1 MRMHSSRDH
10 ETRGSVYPLIP
21 LRDVVIFPS
30 MATAI
35 LVGRQPSVN
44 AVERAIKTDKNLVV
58 VTQKNASVNEPGP
71 EDLFL
76 VGTIV
81 KIFHHISLPDGT
93 IKVMLEGVSRARI
106 REYFEEDNYFAARIE
121 EIEVDDRDTRE
132 LEALMRRVEY
142 LFTDYVRMNPR
153 LPNEVL
159 LSLQSIEDRSVL
171 ADTIAAHLLVHN
183 DEKQRLLE
191 AFDVEER
198 LMALHRILSEE
209 LQLLKVEKDIDEK
222 VSSQVQ
228 KTQRELFLHEK
239 MKAIK
244 KELGQGEEYEEYG
257 DVKRKIKKAG
267 MSKEAEKMAYRE
279 LDRLRMM
286 SPMAPEATVVRNYI
300 ETLTSLPWRKRTHDS
315 LDLEQVKARLDADHY
330 GLAKVKERIVEFLS
344 VVKLVGNLKG
354 PILCF
359 VGPPGVGKTSLGRS
373 IADAIGRNFV
383 RVSLGGIRDEAEIRG
398 HRRTYIGSLP
408 GRIIQMVR
416 KAGSKNPVFLLD
428 EIDKLGAD
436 FRGDPAAALLEVLD
450 PDQNKH
456 FSDHFLE
463 VEFDLSEVMFITT
476 ANVMYTIPPALQDRM
491 EVIRLP
497 GYLLHEKIAI
507 AQKFLLPKQMK
518 QHGIQPGQLKIST
531 ATMTDLIRLYTREA
545 GVRNLER
552 ELASICRKVARKL
565 ASGSEEQTG
574 RSIRITRKNLEGYLG
589 IPKFSDSEIDER
601 ESVGVTTGL
610 AWTEVGGEIL
620 NIEVT
625 LMPGKGELILT
636 GQLGEV
642 MQESAKIALSF
653 ARNKAR
659 MLPLEN
665 DFFSSIDV
673 HVHVPEGAIPKDGP
687 SAGVAIATALI
698 SAFFDI
704 PVSRDIAMTG
714 EVTLRGKVLPVGGIN
729 EKSVAALR
737 AGVKKIILPK
747 GNEKNIKELPEEV
760 RKNLKIVVADSMD
773 QVLDHVLTKKLDWGI
788 EHRRSLGGFFGSE
801 IRKPAN

>member
-1 MRMHSSRDH
+1 MRIGHAKEHDAQ
-10 ETRGSVYPLIP
+10 GSVYPLIP

-44 AVERAIKTDKNLVV
+44 AVERAIKSDKNLVV
-58 VTQKNASVNEPGP
+58 VTQRNAAVNEPGP
-71 EDLFL
+71 DDLFL
-76 VGTIV
+76 VGTVV
-81 KIFHHISLPDGT
+81 KIFHHLNLPDGT

-106 REYFEEDNYFAARIE
+106 LEYIEEDNYFAARIDE
-121 EIEVDDRDTRE
+121 LAIESRDTRE
-132 LEALMRRVEY
+132 LEALMRRVEH
-142 LFTDYVRMNPR
+142 LFTEYVRMNPR

-159 LSLQSIEDRSVL
+159 LSLQSIDDKSVL

-191 AFDVEER
+191 AVDIEER
-198 LMALHRILSEE
+198 LMALHRILTEE

-244 KELGQGEEYEEYG
+244 KELGQEEEYEDYT
-257 DVKRKIKKAG
+257 DLKRKIRKAG
-267 MSKEAEKMAYRE
+267 MSKEAEKVAFRE
-279 LDRLRMM
+279 YERLRMM
-286 SPMAPEATVVRNYI
+286 SPMTPEATVVRNYV
-300 ETLTSLPWRKRTHDS
+300 ETLASLPWRKRTHDN
-315 LDLEQVKARLDADHY
+315 LDLAQVKAKLDADHY

-359 VGPPGVGKTSLGRS
+359 VGPPGVGKTSLGHS
-373 IADAIGRNFV
+373 IADALGRSFV

-408 GRIIQMVR
+408 GRVIQMMR

-436 FRGDPAAALLEVLD
+436 FRGDPSAALLEVLD

-476 ANVMYTIPPALQDRM
+476 ANVIYPIPPALQDRM

-507 AQKFLLPKQMK
+507 AQRFLLPKQKK
-518 QHGIQPGQLKIST
+518 QHGIQDEQLRISD
-531 ATMTDLIRLYTREA
+531 ATMKDLIQLYTREA

-565 ASGSEEQTG
+565 ASGTG
-574 RSIRITRKNLEGYLG
+574 AKGIRISKRSLENYLG
-589 IPKFSDSEIDER
+589 IPKFSDSEIDEH
-601 ESVGVTTGL
+601 ESVGVATGL

-625 LMPGKGELILT
+625 LMPGKGEIILT

-659 MLPLEN
+659 LLPLEN

-687 SAGVAIATALI
+687 SAGVAIASALV

-704 PVSRDIAMTG
+704 PVNREIAMTG

-737 AGVKKIILPK
+737 AGVKKLLLPK

-760 RKNLKIVVADSMD
+760 RKGLKIIIVDSMD
-773 QVLDHVLTKKLDWGI
+773 QILENALTKKLDWGI
-788 EHRRSLGGFFGSE
+788 EHRRSLGGFFGSQP
-801 IRKPAN
+801 RKSAN

>member
-1 MRMHSSRDH
+1 MKIGHSKER
-10 ETRGSVYPLIP
+10 EREFELLPLVP

-44 AVERAIKTDKNLVV
+44 AVDRAIKTDKNLVV
-58 VTQKNASVNEPGP
+58 VTQRNASVNEPGP
-71 EDLFL
+71 DDLFS
-76 VGTIV
+76 VGTVV
-81 KIFHHISLPDGT
+81 KIFHHLNLPDGT
-93 IKVMLEGVSRARI
+93 IKVMLEGIARARLA
-106 REYFEEDNYFAARIE
+106 EYVAMDTYFAARVE
-121 EIEVDDRDTRE
+121 QLVPEDPHTREIE
-132 LEALMRRVEY
+132 ALARRVEY

-159 LSLQSIEDRSVL
+159 LSVQSIEDRSVL
-171 ADTIAAHLLVHN
+171 ADTIAAHLLIHN
-183 DEKQRLLE
+183 DVKQQLLE
-191 AFDVEER
+191 AVDLAER
-198 LMALHRILSEE
+198 LTRLHRILSEE
-209 LQLLKVEKDIDEK
+209 IQLLKVEKDIDEK

-228 KTQRELFLHEK
+228 KTQKELFLHEK

-244 KELGQGEEYEEYG
+244 KELGQGEEYEDYS
-257 DVKRKIKKAG
+257 DLKRKIRKAG
-267 MSKEAEKMAYRE
+267 MSKEAEKVAYRE
-279 LDRLRMM
+279 YERLRTM
-286 SPMAPEATVVRNYI
+286 SPMTPEATVVRNYI
-300 ETLTSLPWRKRTHDS
+300 ETLTALPWRKRTHDN
-315 LDLEQVKARLDADHY
+315 LDLKQVEAKLDADHY
-330 GLAKVKERIVEFLS
+330 GLKKVKERIVEFLS
-344 VVKLVGNLKG
+344 VVKLVGDLKG

-373 IADAIGRNFV
+373 IADALGRNFV

-408 GRIIQMVR
+408 GRVIQSIR

-436 FRGDPAAALLEVLD
+436 FRGDPASALLEVLD

-476 ANVMYTIPPALQDRM
+476 ANVIYTIPPALQDRM

-497 GYLLHEKIAI
+497 GYLLDEKLAI
-507 AQKFLLPKQMK
+507 AQRFLLPKQMK
-518 QHGIQPGQLKIST
+518 QHGIKPGQLKVSD
-531 ATMTDLIRLYTREA
+531 ATMREIIQRYTREA

-552 ELASICRKVARKL
+552 ELASICRKVARRL
-565 ASGSEEQTG
+565 ADGEAASV
-574 RSIRITRKNLEGYLG
+574 RITKKSIESYLG
-589 IPKFSDSEIDER
+589 IPKFSESEIDAPEA
-601 ESVGVTTGL
+601 VGMATGL

-625 LMPGKGELILT
+625 LMPGKGDLILT

-659 MLPLEN
+659 MLPLDK

-687 SAGVAIATALI
+687 SAGVAIATALV

-704 PVSRDIAMTG
+704 PVHRDIAMTG

-737 AGVKKIILPK
+737 AGVKTLILPR

-760 RKNLKIVVADSMD
+760 RKNVAIVVADSMD
-773 QVLDHVLTKKLDWGI
+773 DVLEKILTKKLDWGI
-788 EHRRSLGGFFGSE
+788 EHRRSTGGFFGNQPS
-801 IRKPAN
+801 KSSN

>member
-1 MRMHSSRDH
+1 LD
-10 ETRGSVYPLIP
+10 VYPLVP

-58 VTQKNASVNEPGP
+58 VTQRNASVNEPGP
-71 EDLFL
+71 EDLYR
-76 VGTIV
+76 VGTLV
-81 KIFHHISLPDGT
+81 KIFHHLNLPDGT
-93 IKVMLEGVSRARI
+93 IKVMLEGMSRVRVLD
-106 REYFEEDNYFAARIE
+106 YVEEDNYFGARVADLATE
-121 EIEVDDRDTRE
+121 EAPSREIE
-132 LEALMRRVEY
+132 ALARRVEA
-142 LFTDYVRMNPR
+142 LFGDYVRMNPR
-153 LPNEVL
+153 MPNEVL
-159 LSLQSIEDRSVL
+159 LSIQSIEDRGVL
-171 ADTIAAHLLVHN
+171 ADTIAAHLAVHN
-183 DEKQRLLE
+183 DDKQRLLE
-191 AFDVEER
+191 SIDLGAR
-198 LMALHRILSEE
+198 LTELHRILGEE
-209 LQLLKVEKDIDEK
+209 IQLLKVEKDIDEK

-239 MKAIK
+239 LRAIK
-244 KELGQGEEYEEYG
+244 KELGQGEEYEEYK
-257 DVKRKIKKAG
+257 DLKRKMRKSG
-267 MSKEAEKMAYRE
+267 MSKEAEKVAYRE
-279 LDRLRMM
+279 LERLQMM
-286 SPMAPEATVVRNYI
+286 PPMTPEATVVRNYI
-300 ETLTSLPWRKRTHDS
+300 ETLAALPWRKRTRDN
-315 LDLEQVKARLDADHY
+315 LDLDQVKAKLDADHY
-330 GLAKVKERIVEFLS
+330 GLAKVKERIVEFLA
-344 VVKLVGNLKG
+344 VVKLVGTLKG

-373 IADAIGRNFV
+373 IADALGRSFI
-383 RVSLGGIRDEAEIRG
+383 RVSLGGVRDEAEIRG

-408 GRIIQMVR
+408 GRIIQMIR
-416 KAGSKNPVFLLD
+416 KGGSKNPVFLLD
-428 EIDKLGAD
+428 EIDKLGTD
-436 FRGDPAAALLEVLD
+436 FRGDPASALLEVLD

-463 VEFDLSEVMFITT
+463 VEFDLSEVLFITT

-497 GYLLHEKIAI
+497 GYLLHEKINI

-518 QHGIQPGQLKIST
+518 QHGIKPGQMRVSN
-531 ATMTDLIRLYTREA
+531 ATMQDVIQRYTREA

-552 ELASICRKVARKL
+552 ELASVCRKVARKL
-565 ASGSEEQTG
+565 AEGSKDRVVRVT
-574 RSIRITRKNLEGYLG
+574 KVNLESYLG
-589 IPKFSDSEIDER
+589 VPKFSDSEIDAP
-601 ESVGVTTGL
+601 ESVGVATGL

-625 LMPGKGELILT
+625 LMPGKGDLILT

-659 MLPLEN
+659 LLPLDN
-665 DFFSSIDV
+665 DFFSSVDV

-687 SAGVAIATALI
+687 SAGVSIATALV

-704 PVSRDIAMTG
+704 PVRRDVAMTG

-737 AGVKKIILPK
+737 AGVKKLLLPK

-760 RKNLKIVVADSMD
+760 RKNLKIQVVETMD
-773 QVLDHVLTKKLDWGI
+773 DVVETALAKKLDWGI
-788 EHRRSLGGFFGSE
+788 EHRRQIGGIFGS
-801 IRKPAN
+801 RQPKPTN

>member
-1 MRMHSSRDH
+1 MKTGRAKDS
-10 ETRGSVYPLIP
+10 EKEGSVYPLIP

-58 VTQKNASVNEPGP
+58 VTQRNASVNEPGP

-76 VGTIV
+76 VGTLV
-81 KIFHHISLPDGT
+81 KIFHHLNLPDGT

-106 REYFEEDNYFAARIE
+106 LEYIEEDNYFAARIE
-121 EIEVDDRDTRE
+121 TVEADDRETRE
-132 LEALMRRVEY
+132 IEALMRRVEY

-159 LSLQSIEDRSVL
+159 LSIQSIEDKSVL

-183 DEKQRLLE
+183 DEKQALLE
-191 AFDVEER
+191 GVDLEER
-198 LMALHRILSEE
+198 LMALHRILTEE
-209 LQLLKVEKDIDEK
+209 LQLLKVEKEIDEK

-244 KELGQGEEYEEYG
+244 KELGQGEEYEEYT
-257 DVKRKIKKAG
+257 DLKRKIRKAG
-267 MSKEAEKMAYRE
+267 MSKEAEKVAYRE
-279 LDRLRMM
+279 YERLRMM
-286 SPMAPEATVVRNYI
+286 SPMTPEATVVRNYI
-300 ETLTSLPWRKRTHDS
+300 ETLTSLPWRKRTHDN
-315 LDLEQVKARLDADHY
+315 LDLSQVKAKLDADHY

-344 VVKLVGNLKG
+344 VVKLVGTLRG

-359 VGPPGVGKTSLGRS
+359 VGPPGVGKTSLGHS
-373 IADAIGRNFV
+373 IADALGRNFV

-436 FRGDPAAALLEVLD
+436 FRGDPSAALLEVLD

-476 ANVMYTIPPALQDRM
+476 ANVMYPIPPALQDRM

-507 AQKFLLPKQMK
+507 AQRFLLPKQMK
-518 QHGIQPGQLKIST
+518 QHGIKPGQLKVSS
-531 ATMTDLIRLYTREA
+531 ATMKDLIRLYTREA

-565 ASGSEEQTG
+565 ASSDESKG
-574 RSIRITRKNLEGYLG
+574 IRITQKNLEGYLG
-589 IPKFSDSEIDER
+589 IPKFSESEIDEH

-610 AWTEVGGEIL
+610 AWTEAGGEIL

-625 LMPGKGELILT
+625 LMPGKGEIILT

-659 MLPLEN
+659 LLPLEN

-687 SAGVAIATALI
+687 SAGVAIATALV

-704 PVSRDIAMTG
+704 PVNRDIAMTG

-737 AGVKKIILPK
+737 AGVRKLMLPR

-760 RKNLKIVVADSMD
+760 RKGLKIVVVDSMD
-773 QVLDHVLTKKLDWGI
+773 QVLEHVLTKKLDWGI
-788 EHRRSLGGFFGSE
+788 ERRRTLGGFFGSQP
-801 IRKPAN
+801 RKSAN

>member
-1 MRMHSSRDH
+1 MKIGHGREH
-10 ETRGSVYPLIP
+10 EQRGSVYPLVP

-44 AVERAIKTDKNLVV
+44 AVERAIKADKNLVV
-58 VTQKNASVNEPGP
+58 VTQRNASVNEPGP
-71 EDLFL
+71 DDLYL

-81 KIFHHISLPDGT
+81 KIFHHLNLPDGT
-93 IKVMLEGVSRARI
+93 IKVMLEGVGRVRI
-106 REYFEEDNYFAARIE
+106 LEYLEEDNYFAARIE
-121 EIEVDDRDTRE
+121 DIEPENRESREIE
-132 LEALMRRVEY
+132 ALTRRVEY

-159 LSLQSIEDRSVL
+159 LSIQSIEDRSVL

-191 AFDVEER
+191 AVDLEER
-198 LMALHRILSEE
+198 LMALHRMLTEE

-222 VSSQVQ
+222 VTSQVQ

-239 MKAIK
+239 LKAIK
-244 KELGQGEEYEEYG
+244 KELGQGEDFEEYT
-257 DVKRKIKKAG
+257 DIKRKIRKAG
-267 MSKEAEKMAYRE
+267 MSREAEKVAYRE
-279 LDRLRMM
+279 YERLKMM
-286 SPMAPEATVVRNYI
+286 PPMTPEATVVRNYI
-300 ETLTSLPWRKRTHDS
+300 ETLTALPWRKRTHDN
-315 LDLEQVKARLDADHY
+315 LDLEQVKAKLDADHY
-330 GLAKVKERIVEFLS
+330 GLQKVKERIVEFLS

-373 IADAIGRNFV
+373 IADALGRNFV
-383 RVSLGGIRDEAEIRG
+383 RISLGGIRDEAEIRG

-408 GRIIQMVR
+408 GRIVQSMR

-450 PDQNKH
+450 PDQNKN

-476 ANVMYTIPPALQDRM
+476 ANVIYTIPPALQDRM

-507 AQKFLLPKQMK
+507 AQRFLLPKQMK
-518 QHGIQPGQLKIST
+518 QHGINPGQLKVST
-531 ATMTDLIRLYTREA
+531 ETMKDIVQLYTREA

-565 ASGSEEQTG
+565 ASGTKCSAVRLTNKQ
-574 RSIRITRKNLEGYLG
+574 LEAYLG
-589 IPKFSDSEIDER
+589 IPKFADSEIDEP
-601 ESVGVTTGL
+601 ESIGVATGL

-625 LMPGKGELILT
+625 LMPGKGDLILT

-659 MLPLEN
+659 MLPLDN

-687 SAGVAIATALI
+687 SAGVAIGTALV

-704 PVSRDIAMTG
+704 PVHRDIAMTG

-737 AGVKKIILPK
+737 AGVKKLMLPR

-760 RKNLKIVVADSMD
+760 RKNLKIMVVDSMD
-773 QVLDHVLTKKLDWGI
+773 EMLEHALTKKLDWGI
-788 EHRRSLGGFFGSE
+788 EHRRHLGGFFGSQP
-801 IRKPAN
+801 RKSAN

>member
-1 MRMHSSRDH
+1 MKLGPQGNRERQSD
-10 ETRGSVYPLIP
+10 VYPLVP

-58 VTQKNASVNEPGP
+58 VTQRNASVNEPGRD
-71 EDLFL
+71 DLYRI
-76 VGTIV
+76 GTLV
-81 KIFHHISLPDGT
+81 KIFHHLSLPDGT
-93 IKVMLEGVSRARI
+93 IKVMLEGVSRVRVLDYL
-106 REYFEEDNYFAARIE
+106 EMDNYLGARIE
-121 EIEVDDRDTRE
+121 DLATAGEPSRE
-132 LEALMRRVEY
+132 TEALSRRVEA
-142 LFTDYVRMNPR
+142 LFGDYVRLNPR
-153 LPNEVL
+153 MPNEVL
-159 LSLQSIEDRSVL
+159 LAIQSIDDRSAL
-171 ADTIAAHLLVHN
+171 ADTIAAHVGIHN
-183 DEKQRLLE
+183 DGKQRLLE
-191 AFDVEER
+191 AVDLGDR
-198 LMALHRILSEE
+198 LRELHRILTDE

-239 MKAIK
+239 LRAIK
-244 KELGQGEEYEEYG
+244 KELGQEEEDHDEEYN
-257 DVKRKIKKAG
+257 DLRRKMRKSG
-267 MSKEAEKMAYRE
+267 MSKEAEKVAYRE

-286 SPMAPEATVVRNYI
+286 PPMTPEATVVRNYI
-300 ETLTSLPWRKRTHDS
+300 ETLAALPWRKRTKDN
-315 LDLEQVKARLDADHY
+315 LDLDQVKAKLDADHY
-330 GLAKVKERIVEFLS
+330 GLAKVKERIVEFLA
-344 VVKLVGNLKG
+344 VVKLVGSLKG

-373 IADAIGRNFV
+373 IADALGRSFV

-408 GRIIQMVR
+408 GRIIQMMR
-416 KAGSKNPVFLLD
+416 KGGSKNPVFLLD
-428 EIDKLGAD
+428 EIDKLGTD
-436 FRGDPAAALLEVLD
+436 FRGDPASALLEVLD

-463 VEFDLSEVMFITT
+463 VEFDLSEVLFITT

-497 GYLLHEKIAI
+497 GYLLHEKLAI

-518 QHGIQPGQLKIST
+518 QHGIKPGQLRISN
-531 ATMTDLIRLYTREA
+531 ATMKDVVQRYTREA

-565 ASGSEEQTG
+565 AASTAAGD
-574 RSIRITRKNLEGYLG
+574 IRVTKANLESYLG
-589 IPKFSDSEIDER
+589 VPKFSDSEIDAV
-601 ESVGVTTGL
+601 ESVGVATGL

-625 LMPGKGELILT
+625 LMPGKGDLILT

-659 MLPLEN
+659 LLPLEN
-665 DFFSSIDV
+665 DFFSSVDV

-687 SAGVAIATALI
+687 SAGVAIASALV

-704 PVSRDIAMTG
+704 PVRRDVAMTG

-737 AGVKKIILPK
+737 AGVKKLLLPK
-747 GNEKNIKELPEEV
+747 GNEKNIKELPDEV
-760 RKNLKIVVADSMD
+760 RKNLKIQVVETMD
-773 QVLDHVLTKKLDWGI
+773 EVLETALAKKLDWGI
-788 EHRRSLGGFFGSE
+788 EHRRQIGGIFGSQQ
-801 IRKPAN
+801 RKPAN

>member
-1 MRMHSSRDH
+1 MRINQARGH
-10 ETRGSVYPLIP
+10 EEQGNVYPVIP

-44 AVERAIKTDKNLVV
+44 AVERAIKADKNLVV
-58 VTQKNASVNEPGP
+58 VTQRNASVNEPGP
-71 EDLFL
+71 DDLFS
-76 VGTIV
+76 VGTVV
-81 KIFHHISLPDGT
+81 KIFHHLNLPDGT

-106 REYFEEDNYFAARIE
+106 LDFLEEDNCFSARVK

-132 LEALMRRVEY
+132 IEALMRRVEY

-159 LSLQSIEDRSVL
+159 LSIQSIEDRSVL

-191 AFDVEER
+191 AVDIEER
-198 LMALHRILSEE
+198 LMALHRILTEE

-239 MKAIK
+239 MRAIK
-244 KELGQGEEYEEYG
+244 KELGQEEDGEEYT
-257 DVKRKIKKAG
+257 DLKRKIRKAG
-267 MSKEAEKMAYRE
+267 MSREAEKVSYRE
-279 LDRLRMM
+279 YERLKMM
-286 SPMAPEATVVRNYI
+286 SPMTPEATVVRNYI
-300 ETLTSLPWRKRTHDS
+300 ETLTSLPWRKRTHDN
-315 LDLEQVKARLDADHY
+315 LDLAQVKAKLDADHY
-330 GLAKVKERIVEFLS
+330 GLTKVKERIVEFLS

-359 VGPPGVGKTSLGRS
+359 VGPPGVGKTSLGHS
-373 IADAIGRNFV
+373 IADALGRSFV

-408 GRIIQMVR
+408 GRIIQMMR

-436 FRGDPAAALLEVLD
+436 FRGDPSAALLEVLD

-476 ANVMYTIPPALQDRM
+476 ANVIHPIPPALQDRM

-507 AQKFLLPKQMK
+507 AQRFLLPKQMQ
-518 QHGIQPGQLKIST
+518 QHGIKPAQLRISDT
-531 ATMTDLIRLYTREA
+531 TMKDLIQFYTREA

-565 ASGSEEQTG
+565 ASGG
-574 RSIRITRKNLEGYLG
+574 DAKGVRITRKNLEGYLG
-589 IPKFSDSEIDER
+589 VPKFSDSEIDEH
-601 ESVGVTTGL
+601 ESVGVATGL

-625 LMPGKGELILT
+625 LMPGKGDIILT

-687 SAGVAIATALI
+687 SAGVSIATALV

-704 PVSRDIAMTG
+704 PVNREVAMTG
-714 EVTLRGKVLPVGGIN
+714 EVTLRGKALPVGGIN
-729 EKSVAALR
+729 EKAVAALR
-737 AGVKKIILPK
+737 AGVKKLLLPK

-760 RKNLKIVVADSMD
+760 RRGLKIVVVESMD
-773 QVLDHVLTKKLDWGI
+773 QVLEYALTKKLDWGV
-788 EHRRSLGGFFGSE
+788 EHRRRLGGFFGSQS
-801 IRKPAN
+801 RKSAN